1 MAEYHIVYNGQQ
13 VGPMSKEQL
22 KLYGLEPNSQIWCK
36 GMANWAPAY
45 TVPELMEVINGP
57 QQPQQPR
64 PAYQQPAYQQPQQ
77 PQQPVLD
84 LIAPQQRIV
93 SAKDKTVCG
102 LLAIFLGALGIQY
115 FYLERPGAGLI
126 TILLTL
132 ITCGLWP
139 IITFIQGIYMLCMN
153 NAEFQRKYV
162 LSTSS
167 FPLL

>member
-45 TVPELMEVINGP
+45 TVPELMEVINGAKQQAP
-57 QQPQQPR
+57 QSPYQQP
-64 PAYQQPAYQQPQQ
+64 QQPAYQQP
-77 PQQPVLD
+77 VLD
-84 LIAPQQRIV
+84 LNATQQRMV

-102 LLAIFLGALGIQY
+102 LLAIFLGGLGIQY

-126 TILLTL
+126 TILFFF
-132 ITCGLWP
+132 ITCGCWS
-139 IITFIQGIYMLCMN
+139 IITFIQGIYILCMN
-153 NAEFQRKYV
+153 DAEFQRKYV
-162 LSTSS
+162 LSASS

>member
-1 MAEYHIVYNGQQ
+1 MAEYYIVYNGQQ

-22 KLYGLEPNSQIWCK
+22 KLYGLEPNSQIWSK

-57 QQPQQPR
+57 QQPQPQP
-64 PAYQQPAYQQPQQ
+64 QPAYQQPQYQQPALDLNAQ
-77 PQQPVLD
+77 PQRQ
-84 LIAPQQRIV
+84 V

-102 LLAIFLGALGIQY
+102 LLAIFLGGLGIQY

-126 TILLTL
+126 CILLSL
-132 ITCGLWP
+132 VSCGLWST
-139 IITFIQGIYMLCMN
+139 ITFIQGIYMLVMN
-153 NAEFQRKYV
+153 DAEFQCKYV